1 MRHQQQSIDTM
12 RTRLLTCVGCQE
24 PFYIKKKNDE
34 VVVTFIRGF
43 ADSDR
48 NIVLISEKS
57 QSLGMNIIEI
67 KNIQEIQPWIHTAA

>member
-1 MRHQQQSIDTM
+1 MRAT
-12 RTRLLTCVGCQE
+12 LLNCVGSQK
-24 PFYIKKKNDE
+24 PFCIKKRNE
-34 VVVTFIRGF
+34 ETVVTFIRGF

-57 QSLGMNIIEI
+57 HSLGMNIIEI